1 MIGFMATTAFLSMW
15 ISNTA
20 STAMMLPIANA
31 VLKQLCETEANA
43 EEKSFGLRAAKD
55 GQDNQAFQ
63 MGDTENSGKDSH
75 VTMGKFDYNCPFVPV
90 CIDL

>member
-43 EEKSFGLRAAKD
+43 EERNLGLKAAVD

-63 MGDTENSGKDSH
+63 MGDKENDSKGSPSDAKSF
-75 VTMGKFDYNCPFVPV
+75 TMGTFSITTVPV
-90 CIDL
+90 